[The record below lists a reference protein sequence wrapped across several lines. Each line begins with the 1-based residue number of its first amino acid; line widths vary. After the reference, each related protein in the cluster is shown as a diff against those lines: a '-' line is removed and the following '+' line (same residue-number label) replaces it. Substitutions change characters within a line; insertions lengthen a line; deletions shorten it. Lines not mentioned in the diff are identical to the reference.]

1 MNIFIAVFSYGFP
14 KLQVLVLQHLTARYV
29 SFARVLIGHVARVDQ
44 KPKVFIDKPHLYE
57 SDLVAWH
64 TFDIILFLLRHQL
77 QINVKPF
84 PGNADKKEL
93 FFPLMSTLDCN

>member
-14 KLQVLVLQHLTARYV
+14 KLQELILKDFNANKI

-44 KPKVFIDKPHLYE
+44 NLKVFIDDPYLYE

-64 TFDIILFLLRHQL
+64 SFDIILFLLRHQL
-77 QINVKPF
+77 QINVEPF
-84 PGNADKKEL
+84 PEEADKKEL
-93 FFPLMSTLDCN
+93 YFPLMSTLDCD

>member
-14 KLQVLVLQHLTARYV
+14 KLQVLDLELLRAEDI
-29 SFARVLIGHVARVDQ
+29 SFARVLIGHVDQ
-44 KPKVFIDKPHLYE
+44 KLKVDIYHSFLYE

-77 QINVKPF
+77 QINVITF
-84 PGNADKKEL
+84 SRDEDKKKL
-93 FFPLMSTLDCN
+93 FFPLVSTL

>member
-1 MNIFIAVFSYGFP
+1 MKIFIAGFSYGFP
-14 KLQVLVLQHLTARYV
+14 KLQVLDLESLRAKDI
-29 SFARVLIGHVARVDQ
+29 SFARVLIGHVARVYQ
-44 KPKVFIDKPHLYE
+44 KLRVTIYGPNLDK

-84 PGNADKKEL
+84 PGDADKKEL
-93 FFPLMSTLDCN
+93 FFPLVSTLDCN